1 MEMDVRTVKII
12 TTFGLSVVQY
22 SNEIQDFPPNVLQ
35 LRTLFNDNYVVL
47 CLMCI

>member
-22 SNEIQDFPPNVLQ
+22 SYEIQDFPRNVQ
-35 LRTLFNDNYVVL
+35 SAVTYF
-47 CLMCI
+47 I